1 MRPCEVDG
9 SDTVAGT
16 LETLSGSTYDG
27 HELSLHFE
35 ANASVEE
42 EYDEIVV
49 DGTPPLRLRFEGG
62 VFGDDATAAAVLRAA
77 RVIPHTRRGLATVL
91 DLPLR

>member
-1 MRPCEVDG
+1 MRR
-9 SDTVAGT
+9 SMR
-16 LETLSGSTYDG
+16 
-27 HELSLHFE
+27 
-35 ANASVEE
+35 

-49 DGTPPLRLRFEGG
+49 DGTPPLKLRFEGG

-77 RVIPHTRRGLATVL
+77 RVIPHTRRGLMTVL